1 MSDKSERLQKVMAE
15 AGIASRR
22 ACEKIITE
30 GRVRVNGR
38 IVTELGTRVRKGRDR
53 IEVDNQ
59 LITAEPLKVIVLN
72 KPRGVV
78 STAND
83 PEGRE
88 TVVDLVKDAGGRLF
102 PVGRLDY
109 NTSGALLLTND
120 GDLAHALTPP
130 KFGAE
135 TTNHMKVDGRVTEE
149 VLEQWRT
156 GVTLDDFSRTRPAK
170 EVFIAESTDGFTW
183 LQITIREGKNRQSR
197 RMAEATGL
205 RVSKLKRIAFAGIT
219 IEKLPIGTWRHL
231 SEQEMYRLK
240 RDYINPARRSLGKS
254 PVSPHTDAEND
265 GAAAAQTHRRQQRS
279 ARVPRGW
286 GGTSEPAFK
295 SRTGEPKSRTGES
308 TAPQKPKTRAPSRPK
323 TSQRATGPA
332 RPRPGKKTPNKA

>member
-120 GDLAHALTPP
+120 GDLAHALTHP

-135 TTNHMKVDGRVTEE
+135 KTYHMKVDGRGTVE

-156 GVTLDDFSRTRPAK
+156 GVTLDDFSRTRPA
-170 EVFIAESTDGFTW
+170 
-183 LQITIREGKNRQSR
+183 
-197 RMAEATGL
+197 
-205 RVSKLKRIAFAGIT
+205 
-219 IEKLPIGTWRHL
+219 
-231 SEQEMYRLK
+231 
-240 RDYINPARRSLGKS
+240 
-254 PVSPHTDAEND
+254 
-265 GAAAAQTHRRQQRS
+265 
-279 ARVPRGW
+279 
-286 GGTSEPAFK
+286 
-295 SRTGEPKSRTGES
+295 
-308 TAPQKPKTRAPSRPK
+308 
-323 TSQRATGPA
+323 
-332 RPRPGKKTPNKA
+332 